1 MPEQNEVTLTQ
12 VLNGSNVNSLLRDS
26 ALQIL
31 FGDACSDLG
40 SFLTKHAIQSDE
52 ALGNQNVLETIELCQ
67 NGKALITLVVGEHNA
82 AVVRHDLPRG
92 YITQPRSLTSKTE
105 FSFHTYVQDRAEALN
120 DFVCQ
125 LLILRAGE
133 LAHRNFHLTTKS
145 RKVRIDDLTKINGQ
159 ICLRESEEDNDAN
172 AKVVKTNL
180 VNLFSKHGAGLPK
193 DLIIF
198 GNQAN
203 PHLVICV
210 FSKFSALIS
219 QNSEI
224 KNKLYTHLEA
234 LRILIQ
240 TLETK
245 EG

>member
-105 FSFHTYVQDRAEALN
+105 FSFHTYTQEALN

-125 LLILRAGE
+125 LLILRAEE
-133 LAHRNFHLTTKS
+133 LAHRNFHLTTKP
-145 RKVRIDDLTKINGQ
+145 RKVRIDDLTRINSQ
-159 ICLRESEEDNDAN
+159 IRLRKSEEDNDAN

-240 TLETK
+240 ALKTK
-245 EG
+245 ER